1 MAFFSSNQKLSE
13 EFANPSIERVY
24 QPQAPTSPFS
34 GTRGITQDPLSTLA
48 KAISGSGSGYT
59 GSQFQTGASITNPT
73 INPLVTIPGSGGG
86 TTNPFA
92 DASTMP
98 IWDGTAPGMPVSTVT
113 GYAGGSSDVQ
123 TSSMTQE
130 EMAAASYQS
139 LQDYLNASTM
149 ERGIASGLLSM
160 MGIPFGGSL
169 MEIGMGINPLG
180 DLTGEGNQTFSWY
193 SGATDYF
200 GNPISDAQA
209 NTVGGQVSSY
219 GADEQGMFSGVANQY
234 EADIVD
240 MYGWGSKEHFDSID
254 QQFANLSAGKP
265 LDYNPWNTWANL
277 TNGFFGSGFGPGTP
291 PATTVPTTVESVV
304 SDDRGTITSV
314 DIGEMEE
321 AGFTQDD
328 IDFITSG
335 FDDTS
340 SSSSDYS
347 GDMGSIS
354 TDGQGGATYSSEAT
368 GDVSGTD
375 YGGGSYGFDDGTG
388 NEVGY
393 ESPGGDDGGGDS
405 GGGGSYIATA
415 ATQALG
421 EKGLKVFEDWRDY
434 MFTVLPTFTA
444 SFGRY
449 RATAPKI
456 VSEIDKKENS
466 KNIYSWIWDMHL
478 KPIYD
483 LIVEDKDSEKALKD
497 YKVMVRELS
506 NKFLVKEKV

>member
-34 GTRGITQDPLSTLA
+34 GTRGVTQDPLAALA
-48 KAISGSGSGYT
+48 KSISGSGSGYT

-73 INPLVTIPGSGGG
+73 INPLVTIPGSGGVGG
-86 TTNPFA
+86 TVTSPVIGDPN
-92 DASTMP
+92 
-98 IWDGTAPGMPVSTVT
+98 WDGTSTFPWMPSTGVT
-113 GYAGGSSDVQ
+113 GYAGGSSDAQ

-149 ERGIASGLLSM
+149 ERGIASGLLGM
-160 MGIPFGGSL
+160 MGIPFAGSL

-180 DLTGEGNQTFSWY
+180 DLTGEANQTFDWY
-193 SGATDYF
+193 KGGTTYF
-200 GNPISDAQA
+200 GAPISDAQA
-209 NTVGGQVSSY
+209 TLSG
-219 GADEQGMFSGVANQY
+219 GMFSGYGSQY
-234 EADIVD
+234 EADIAD
-240 MYGWGSKEHFDSID
+240 MYGWGSPEHFAAIGE
-254 QQFANLSAGKP
+254 QFGI
-265 LDYNPWNTWANL
+265 TE
-277 TNGFFGSGFGPGTP
+277 
-291 PATTVPTTVESVV
+291 PTTTPEPTTTEYVV
-304 SDDRGTITSV
+304 ADDRGTITETAGGYTWDTADWGSV
-314 DIGEMEE
+314 EE
-321 AGFTQDD
+321 AQEETGIGTSEWDSSAAGFSWDD
-328 IDFITSG
+328 
-335 FDDTS
+335 
-340 SSSSDYS
+340 S
-347 GDMGSIS
+347 GDS
-354 TDGQGGATYSSEAT
+354 
-368 GDVSGTD
+368 GDS
-375 YGGGSYGFDDGTG
+375 
-388 NEVGY
+388 
-393 ESPGGDDGGGDS
+393 GGGDS

-483 LIVEDKDSEKALKD
+483 LIVEDKDSEKALRD

>member
-1 MAFFSSNQKLSE
+1 MPFFSSDLGLSQ
-13 EFANPSIERVY
+13 EFADPKVQRVF
-24 QPQAPTSPFS
+24 QPQIPTSMFS
-34 GTRGITQDPLSTLA
+34 GTRSVNQQDPLSQLA
-48 KAISGSGSGYT
+48 RAISGSGSGYT
-59 GSQFQTGASITNPT
+59 GAQFGGQ
-73 INPLVTIPGSGGG
+73 GG
-86 TTNPFA
+86 TTLPEI
-92 DASTMP
+92 S
-98 IWDGTAPGMPVSTVT
+98 PGMPSFPMPGIPQTPAPVIGDPGMPSTGVT
-113 GYAGGSSDVQ
+113 GYVGGSSDAQ

-139 LQDYLNASTM
+139 LQDYLNASKT
-149 ERGIASGLLSM
+149 ERGIASGLLGM

-180 DLTGEGNQTFSWY
+180 DLTGEANQTFDWY
-193 SGATDYF
+193 KGGTTYF
-200 GNPISDAQA
+200 GAPISDAQ
-209 NTVGGQVSSY
+209 TTLSG
-219 GADEQGMFSGVANQY
+219 GMFSGFGSQY
-234 EADIVD
+234 EADVAS
-240 MYGWGSKEHFDSID
+240 MYGEGSPEHFDAIE
-254 QQFANLSAGKP
+254 QQFANIQSGTP
-265 LDYNPWNTWANL
+265 LDYNPWNTMANL
-277 TNGFFGSGFGPGTP
+277 TGGILTDGFGP
-291 PATTVPTTVESVV
+291 TVIDKSVPVTPTTQEYVVE
-304 SDDRGTITSV
+304 DDRGTITETAGGYTWDTSDWGSV
-314 DIGEMEE
+314 EE
-321 AGFTQDD
+321 AQEDTGIGTSEWDSSAEGFSWDD
-328 IDFITSG
+328 
-335 FDDTS
+335 
-340 SSSSDYS
+340 S
-347 GDMGSIS
+347 GDS
-354 TDGQGGATYSSEAT
+354 
-368 GDVSGTD
+368 GDS
-375 YGGGSYGFDDGTG
+375 
-388 NEVGY
+388 
-393 ESPGGDDGGGDS
+393 GGGDS

>member
-1 MAFFSSNQKLSE
+1 MPFFSSDLGLSQ
-13 EFANPSIERVY
+13 EFADPKVQRVF
-24 QPQAPTSPFS
+24 QPQIPTSMFS
-34 GTRGITQDPLSTLA
+34 GTRSVNQQDPLSQLA
-48 KAISGSGSGYT
+48 RAISGSGSGYT
-59 GSQFQTGASITNPT
+59 GAQFGGQ
-73 INPLVTIPGSGGG
+73 GG
-86 TTNPFA
+86 TTLPEI
-92 DASTMP
+92 S
-98 IWDGTAPGMPVSTVT
+98 PGMPSFPMPGIPQTPAPVIGEPRMPSTGVT
-113 GYAGGSSDVQ
+113 GYVGGSSDAQ

-149 ERGIASGLLSM
+149 ERGIASGLLGM

-180 DLTGEGNQTFSWY
+180 DLTGEANQTFDWY
-193 SGATDYF
+193 KGGTTYF
-200 GNPISDAQA
+200 GAPISDAQA
-209 NTVGGQVSSY
+209 ATASG
-219 GADEQGMFSGVANQY
+219 GMFSGYGSQY
-234 EADIVD
+234 EADVAD
-240 MYGWGSKEHFDSID
+240 MYGALSDERMTAIE
-254 QQFANLSAGKP
+254 QQFAEL
-265 LDYNPWNTWANL
+265 
-277 TNGFFGSGFGPGTP
+277 NGTQ
-291 PATTVPTTVESVV
+291 PAPVPTTQEYVVE
-304 SDDRGTITSV
+304 DDRGTITETAGGYTWDTSDWGSV
-314 DIGEMEE
+314 EE
-321 AGFTQDD
+321 AQEDTGIGTSEWDSSAEGFSWDD
-328 IDFITSG
+328 
-335 FDDTS
+335 
-340 SSSSDYS
+340 S
-347 GDMGSIS
+347 GDS
-354 TDGQGGATYSSEAT
+354 
-368 GDVSGTD
+368 GDS
-375 YGGGSYGFDDGTG
+375 
-388 NEVGY
+388 
-393 ESPGGDDGGGDS
+393 GGGDS

-456 VSEIDKKENS
+456 VSEIDKEENS